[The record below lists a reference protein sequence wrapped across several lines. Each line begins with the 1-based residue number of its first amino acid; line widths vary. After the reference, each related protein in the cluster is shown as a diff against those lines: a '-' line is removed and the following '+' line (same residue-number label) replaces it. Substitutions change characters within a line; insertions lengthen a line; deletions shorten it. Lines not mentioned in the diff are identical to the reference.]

1 MMNLSMLVVMT
12 ALYSLRTCQLIEN
25 IRSYLGA
32 KNLFKGLIAN
42 LSQNSSVGYL
52 GWHQISEICT
62 NDPQFRNTPNRVIF
76 FYYWSTYKVGNKN
89 VYFNFF
95 CYFYISF
102 SICFLQGGQ
111 VMKNSSVVHK
121 KYVKATRLRYA

>member
-1 MMNLSMLVVMT
+1 MNLSMLVVMT

-62 NDPQFRNTPNRVIF
+62 NDPQFRNTPHRVIF
-76 FYYWSTYKVGNKN
+76 SIIGLPTRSVIRICTFLLLL
-89 VYFNFF
+89 FHFF
-95 CYFYISF
+95 LHLF
-102 SICFLQGGQ
+102 FLQGGQ
-111 VMKNSSVVHK
+111 VMKNSPVVHK